1 MGFKIPNFYKQ
12 MSSNSGPMKES
23 SSISPLNNRLSSDK
37 PKSYDQ
43 AYDALSDEK
52 KAEYRKSDKAGDGKG
67 RARFTKAAKA
77 YNTGKYGTT
86 EPTRDSK
93 KAGKTKA
100 ELAKEVKAKK
110 PAETKPA
117 ETKPAETKS
126 DKPKTKTRK
135 QMRAEKRV
143 GRLKKKQEKKGSLTP
158 GQQKRLDR
166 NKSKAKGEEVKEKD
180 RTNVGKAIKKGVDK
194 VKDVVSK
201 DSPAEKMD
209 EVSTGKKTRKEFN
222 KM

>member
-12 MSSNSGPMKES
+12 MSSNSGPMKKAPKS
-23 SSISPLNNRLSSDK
+23 MSPLNV
-37 PKSYDQ
+37 SYDK
-43 AYDALSDEK
+43 AYDDQSDEK
-52 KAEYRKSDKAGDGKG
+52 KATQSREEFK
-67 RARFTKAAKA
+67 KAAKA
-77 YNTGKYGTT
+77 YNKKEYGTT
-86 EPTRDSK
+86 EPTKAAEDGKLSDAQTKKLIVSKLKRDKTAKDTNKARADKGGDSK
-93 KAGKTKA
+93 KS
-100 ELAKEVKAKK
+100 
-110 PAETKPA
+110 
-117 ETKPAETKS
+117 ETKS

-222 KM
+222 KMQEQK